1 MEVNEP
7 PLLEGDT
14 TPFLREDDL
23 RQAPLTR
30 EAPDARSKHGN
41 HTSRWLVM
49 GVCGNVMA
57 QICLYINIYIYI
69 HYIHP
74 KNKKEEEWNN
84 RRGQP
89 EAVMTLDGLSIRF
102 TNWCLLP

>member
-7 PLLEGDT
+7 PLPEGDT
-14 TPFLREDDL
+14 TSFLREDDL

-57 QICLYINIYIYI
+57 QICLYINIYIYM
-69 HYIHP
+69 YITYTP
-74 KNKKEEEWNN
+74 KTKKKKNGTTGGGSL
-84 RRGQP
+84 R
-89 EAVMTLDGLSIRF
+89 L
-102 TNWCLLP
+102 